1 MIKSLILV
9 AVLAVLTV
17 CNDAATVHE
26 PAFRANL
33 YQGSIRPGD
42 RLLHSCK
49 LITWLQTSSVNPK
62 CSFSSNYY
70 VKNAIPNAVQYQD
83 INYRG
88 NSTTR
93 ISYIQATEVGY
104 SQRGIP
110 SLRSGGVNFNHA
122 TIRLTSQRGMGYYY
136 RVEIWGR

>member
-1 MIKSLILV
+1 MMKSLILV

-33 YQGSIRPGD
+33 YQGAIRPGD
-42 RLLHSCK
+42 RLLHS
-49 LITWLQTSSVNPK
+49 
-62 CSFSSNYY
+62 NYY
-70 VKNAIPNAVQYQD
+70 VRNPVPNISQSQEV
-83 INYRG
+83 NYRG

-110 SLRSGGVNFNHA
+110 SLVGGGVNYNFA
-122 TIRLTSQRGMGYYY
+122 RIRLTTQRGMGYYY